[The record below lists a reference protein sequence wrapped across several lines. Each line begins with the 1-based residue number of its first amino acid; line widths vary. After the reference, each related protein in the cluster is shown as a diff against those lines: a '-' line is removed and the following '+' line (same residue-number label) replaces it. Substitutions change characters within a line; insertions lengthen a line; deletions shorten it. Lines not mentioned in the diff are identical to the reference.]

1 MDAQAPKCRWRWLLT
16 GSLIAC
22 AGFAVIVVVHV
33 ARVKSIISERREFI
47 EHVMH
52 DYRGGM
58 GTVSPGS
65 VQRPLPFG
73 WSALGARAIQAMQL
87 PSADYSDEQ
96 LARLRRLFPEADIDK
111 VPSAKTTYIFIKP
124 SHNRKR

>member
-1 MDAQAPKCRWRWLLT
+1 MVDQACKCRWRWLLT

-22 AGFAVIVVVHV
+22 AGFALILVVHV
-33 ARVKSIISERREFI
+33 VRVKSTISDRREFI

-52 DYRGGM
+52 NDQGSM

-65 VQRPLPFG
+65 TQRPLPFG

-87 PSADYSDEQ
+87 PPADYSEEEV
-96 LARLRRLFPEADIDK
+96 ARLSRLFPEADVYKD
-111 VPSAKTTYIFIKP
+111 PSAKATYIFIKP
-124 SHNRKR
+124 SSDRKR